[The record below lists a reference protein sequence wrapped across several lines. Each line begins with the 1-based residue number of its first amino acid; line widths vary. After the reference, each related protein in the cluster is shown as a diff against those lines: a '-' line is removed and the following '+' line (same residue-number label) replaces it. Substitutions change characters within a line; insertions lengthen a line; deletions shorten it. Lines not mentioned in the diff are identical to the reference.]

1 MGFFCLKNDTFIFLK
16 DLSTQFLLLLLATEL
31 IGERRRLQKP
41 NLCFSFPL
49 QSIRLSNFSRNNLTT
64 LPNAIHLIYK
74 FDDACIVFIQNLIAR
89 FTKDFSIACVIS
101 L

>member
-1 MGFFCLKNDTFIFLK
+1 MGFFCLKNDTLSFLVHPIP
-16 DLSTQFLLLLLATEL
+16 SFLLLLVTEL
-31 IGERRRLQKP
+31 FGYGCLYQ
-41 NLCFSFPL
+41 CFSPYFYL
-49 QSIRLSNFSRNNLTT
+49 HKTFAYLFFLRNNLTT
-64 LPNAIHLIYK
+64 WPNAIHLIDK

>member
-1 MGFFCLKNDTFIFLK
+1 MGFFCLKNDLLTFLVHPK
-16 DLSTQFLLLLLATEL
+16 PSFLLLLVTEL
-31 IGERRRLQKP
+31 IGYAYLYH
-41 NLCFSFPL
+41 C
-49 QSIRLSNFSRNNLTT
+49 LSRYFYLHKKLAYPFFLRNNLTT
-64 LPNAIHLIYK
+64 WPNAIHLIDK

>member
-1 MGFFCLKNDTFIFLK
+1 MFGYGCLYQCLSPYFYLHKIFAYLFFL
-16 DLSTQFLLLLLATEL
+16 
-31 IGERRRLQKP
+31 
-41 NLCFSFPL
+41 
-49 QSIRLSNFSRNNLTT
+49 RNNLTT
-64 LPNAIHLIYK
+64 WPNAIHLIDK